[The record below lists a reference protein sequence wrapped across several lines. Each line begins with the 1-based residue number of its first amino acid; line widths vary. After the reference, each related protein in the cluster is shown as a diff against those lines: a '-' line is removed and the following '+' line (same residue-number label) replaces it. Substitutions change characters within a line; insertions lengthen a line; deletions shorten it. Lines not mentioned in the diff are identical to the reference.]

1 MLGQGNLA
9 STATASQRLSIDRL
23 VTAKMNVDNFTTIYA
38 SVMVLIALLV
48 LFYRLKAN
56 ANVLSSSPIKAEV
69 VGVEKDVDVITQITV
84 RFKQGNYPVVIEVKI
99 DPMYNKTSYEIGDS
113 IKAWSPLNNPN
124 MVFLK
129 KPNAM
134 KLIAKAGF
142 PAFLVLFIMWFPLIL
157 IFRGN
162 ISM

>member
-1 MLGQGNLA
+1 MLALH
-9 STATASQRLSIDRL
+9 
-23 VTAKMNVDNFTTIYA
+23 AKMNIDNFTTIYA
-38 SVMVLIALLV
+38 SVTVLIALVV

-56 ANVLSSSPIKAEV
+56 ANVLSSSPIRAEV

-84 RFKQGNYPVVIEVKI
+84 RFKQSNFPTVIEVSI
-99 DPMYNKTSYEIGDS
+99 DPMYDKTNYEIGSS
-113 IKAWSPLNNPN
+113 IKLWSPLNNPN

-129 KPNAM
+129 KPNLI
-134 KLIAKAGF
+134 KLFAKASF
-142 PAFLVLFIMWFPLIL
+142 PAFMVLFIMWFPLIL